1 MNTLIPSGIRKFIL
15 LVGPALCVLAA
26 GGLTDPADAQITPDR
41 TYFGVNRPIPMRV
54 AVPEGRTGDVA
65 IELLAPGP
73 GGSADATV
81 VARAAAE
88 AGGVDLAGLFPILWT
103 SDAPRALYAQL
114 VVGGTRVGPAVV
126 LQPLL
131 TPVRARL
138 AGNQV
143 QFPDVPGRVYSG
155 LRAYPDAHIVFDTSE
170 GEIEVALR
178 PDHAPNTVWSI
189 RSLAEGGYYTDII
202 VHRVVPNVRGNPFVV
217 QFGDP
222 TGVGSG
228 GPGYFTDL
236 EPSSLPHDFGVLSMA
251 RTNDPDTNGSQ
262 IFICLSRAGTSFLD
276 VNYVSFGQTV
286 RGADAILRI
295 ERTPLEG
302 PNSQRP
308 AQPPVIRGAR
318 LVPAPPFGSGP
329 APVSRPTGVDNER

>member
-1 MNTLIPSGIRKFIL
+1 MRNTMHHIKRS
-15 LVGPALCVLAA
+15 LVSAAVALLAA
-26 GGLTDPADAQITPDR
+26 ASPSNGQITPDR
-41 TYFGVNRPIPMRV
+41 AYFGVNRPIPMRV
-54 AVPEGRTGDVA
+54 AVPGGRSGAVA
-65 IELLAPGP
+65 IELLAPGQR
-73 GGSADATV
+73 GSVDATV
-81 VARAAAE
+81 VARADAE

-103 SDAPRALYAQL
+103 SDAPRVLYAQL
-114 VVGGTRVGPAVV
+114 VVGDSRVGPAVV

-131 TPVRARL
+131 TPKRARL

-155 LRAYPDAHIVFDTSE
+155 LRAYTDAHIVLDTSE

-189 RSLAEGGYYTDII
+189 RSLVEGGYYTDII

-236 EPSSLPHDFGVLSMA
+236 EPSALPHDFGVLSMA

-286 RGADAILRI
+286 RGGDAILRI
-295 ERTPLEG
+295 ERTPLEA

-308 AQPPVIRGAR
+308 AEPPVVRSAR
-318 LVPAPPFGSGP
+318 LEPAPPYGNGP
-329 APVSRPTGVDNER
+329 APIARPGGVSNER